1 MAKGLKM
8 FFARQSKN
16 DDQLVSISAIT
27 KDSKD
32 GLICE
37 YCDANVIWVDSFVRL
52 GRTISPYL
60 RLGPNQEHSASCKNN
75 VRTAVEALVAKST
88 NIEDTKD
95 IFLSDQGTFTFRMN
109 VLLEAESDFKRAKK
123 AYEDECDSEVRE
135 RKNRE
140 YKASERRL
148 SNYFNSAAGIAKIWE
163 RIEESSDKKL
173 LSELVVIEFNGKKI
187 KWNNFFYDESRYP
200 ILHKKG
206 DGIEHPVAIA
216 FTVKETSKHIDTDS
230 SNFYTVK
237 GDKCIVHSAE
247 DQIIHYVP
255 SLNAHTDDYF
265 NNLQE
270 GDELI
275 IIGKPKCPRGEPWRH
290 LIYKNLKFW
299 VSNEKQLTKLS
310 E

>member
-37 YCDANVIWVDSFVRL
+37 YCDANVTWVDSFVRL

-75 VRTAVEALVAKST
+75 VRRAVEVLVAKST

-95 IFLSDQGTFTFRMN
+95 IFLSEQGTFIFRMN

-123 AYEDECDSEVRE
+123 AYEDEYDSEIRE
-135 RKNRE
+135 RKSRE

-200 ILHKKG
+200 ILYKKG
-206 DGIEHPVAIA
+206 DGIEHPVAIYSA
-216 FTVKETSKHIDTDS
+216 KYYGDDIFTI
-230 SNFYTVK
+230 
-237 GDKCIVHSAE
+237 
-247 DQIIHYVP
+247 
-255 SLNAHTDDYF
+255 
-265 NNLQE
+265 
-270 GDELI
+270 LI
-275 IIGKPKCPRGEPWRH
+275 LRLRIQA
-290 LIYKNLKFW
+290 
-299 VSNEKQLTKLS
+299 S
-310 E
+310 

>member
-1 MAKGLKM
+1 M
-8 FFARQSKN
+8 
-16 DDQLVSISAIT
+16 
-27 KDSKD
+27 
-32 GLICE
+32 
-37 YCDANVIWVDSFVRL
+37 
-52 GRTISPYL
+52 
-60 RLGPNQEHSASCKNN
+60 
-75 VRTAVEALVAKST
+75 
-88 NIEDTKD
+88 
-95 IFLSDQGTFTFRMN
+95 
-109 VLLEAESDFKRAKK
+109 
-123 AYEDECDSEVRE
+123 
-135 RKNRE
+135 
-140 YKASERRL
+140 
-148 SNYFNSAAGIAKIWE
+148 
-163 RIEESSDKKL
+163 
-173 LSELVVIEFNGKKI
+173 
-187 KWNNFFYDESRYP
+187 
-200 ILHKKG
+200 HKKG

-237 GDKCIVHSAE
+237 GDKYIVHSAE
-247 DQIIHYVP
+247 DQVIHYVP